1 MSENV
6 RTALITAAAV
16 LFGGLIAGGA
26 SVATTIVNQNGETAR
41 ADRVAEQ
48 EARGAARALIS
59 RFTTDLNY
67 LGYALSIGAY
77 PAYLPKFAV
86 PLAKHDVELVDS
98 RLPAEGFITLDIALR
113 DTGEALVEAEE
124 NPVERL
130 GRGSRRELVGLRI
143 EIKRARDALLPLA
156 GLPPYPQRG
165 GAPGI

>member
-1 MSENV
+1 
-6 RTALITAAAV
+6 V

-41 ADRVAEQ
+41 ADRAAEQ
-48 EARGAARALIS
+48 EVRGAARALIS

-67 LGYALSIGAY
+67 LGYALRIGAY

-86 PLAKHDVELVDS
+86 PLAKHDVELIDG

-113 DTGEALVEAEE
+113 DTGEAFVEAGE

-130 GRGSRRELVGLRI
+130 ESGIRREIVGLRT
-143 EIKRARDALLPLA
+143 EVERARDALLPLA
-156 GLPPYPQRG
+156 GLPPYPRRSTSG
-165 GAPGI
+165 AAPGT